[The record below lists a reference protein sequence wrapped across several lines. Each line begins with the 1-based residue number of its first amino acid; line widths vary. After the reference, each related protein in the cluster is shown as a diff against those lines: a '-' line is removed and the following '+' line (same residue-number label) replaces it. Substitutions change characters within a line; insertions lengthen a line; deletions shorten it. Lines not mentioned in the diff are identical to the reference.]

1 MWHFNFYV
9 NYHKVNKLHIQQKRL
24 FFIFSSKM
32 QHEWRICGLEMKLLR
47 QYFNIENSF
56 HFDIKSVTLH
66 YKCKYYTLT

>member
-1 MWHFNFYV
+1 
-9 NYHKVNKLHIQQKRL
+9 
-24 FFIFSSKM
+24 M